1 MFAGLKTTKTSIAA
15 PDHILYEIRDC
26 PTPINI
32 KDARSWFGL
41 FNQVHWPY
49 SIRPFIET
57 FCKFSWDNELDQIF
71 IKSKELLISKITDA
85 YIIHT
90 SDIKKKHAFKK
101 IGTEITI
108 TIVYYNNTVAAIV
121 AKHQSAVMKAGS

>member
-15 PDHILYEIRDC
+15 SDHILYEIQDC

-49 SIRPFIET
+49 SISPFIEP

-90 SDIKKKHAFKK
+90 SDIKKNMPSKRLEQKLQSLLF
-101 IGTEITI
+101 TTI
-108 TIVYYNNTVAAIV
+108 TLLPQQW
-121 AKHQSAVMKAGS
+121 QSTSLL